1 MKRLLLCLSCFFSSA
16 LVLLLSLTAF
26 LLTGCA
32 TLYQQQDP
40 LVGAWDY
47 ELYNLPRGEPLG
59 VMTIEKI
66 EEGYSIK
73 LVNSAGE
80 EYNLK
85 EVSVEGNALT
95 GGHFRAEG
103 YIVVATGIFEEGSF
117 EGQLDVRGNVFRMT
131 ATQRE

>member
-1 MKRLLLCLSCFFSSA
+1 MKRSLLCLSHIFFSA
-16 LVLLLSLTAF
+16 PVLLLSLTAF

-32 TLYQQQDP
+32 TPYQQQDP

-47 ELYNLPRGEPLG
+47 EMHNLPRGEPLG

-73 LVNSAGE
+73 LVDSAGR

-95 GGHFRAEG
+95 GGHFRAAG
-103 YIVVATGIFEEGSF
+103 YTVVATGIFEEGSF
-117 EGQLDVRGNVFRMT
+117 EGQLHVRGYVFRMT